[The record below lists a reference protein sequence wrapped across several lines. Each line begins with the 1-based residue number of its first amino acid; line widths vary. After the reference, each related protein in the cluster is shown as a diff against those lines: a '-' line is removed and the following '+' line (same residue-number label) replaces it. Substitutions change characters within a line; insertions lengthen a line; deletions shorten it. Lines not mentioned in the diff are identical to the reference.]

1 MLNSKISNVLGV
13 CQSGSQ
19 SSVRRS
25 YFPPQSFDMC
35 LFINKYFFFKSIDFA
50 LALCQ
55 TLFCHSVEHDRAVP
69 SWILKVSGLRINKTI
84 TLQGQGCTS
93 HPEPEF
99 LYCFLNQSTV
109 TPQPLPTHHHYSEV
123 AKGELSKTT
132 PQRKHCILNYD
143 QHMLNVLCLLTRQLH
158 VEHNKMLPNAKL
170 RGFFCYFR
178 EGRVRHRSM
187 KKCELSF
194 HHRLNIIQH
203 SKIAF

>member
-1 MLNSKISNVLGV
+1 MSQEYAKVVPKVQLDDLTFHPSLLICVYLLTNIFFSKVLILHLL
-13 CQSGSQ
+13 C
-19 SSVRRS
+19 VRHC
-25 YFPPQSFDMC
+25 FVT
-35 LFINKYFFFKSIDFA
+35 A
-50 LALCQ
+50 LSM
-55 TLFCHSVEHDRAVP
+55 TAVP